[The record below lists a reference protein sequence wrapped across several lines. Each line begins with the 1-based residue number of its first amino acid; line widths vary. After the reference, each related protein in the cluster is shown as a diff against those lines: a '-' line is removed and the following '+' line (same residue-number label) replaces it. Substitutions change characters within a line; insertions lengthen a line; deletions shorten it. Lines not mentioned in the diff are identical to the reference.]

1 MNRVGLN
8 IMLALKPLFINETQI
23 MAASKIPNNGC
34 LGVYNFNMI
43 AKNKN

>member
-8 IMLALKPLFINETQI
+8 IKLALKPLFINETQI
-23 MAASKIPNNGC
+23 MAASKIPNKGC
-34 LGVYNFNMI
+34 LGGNSNLI